1 MTNYNCNFIFRLTRR
16 TLPSASTWSTI
27 PTWPSPRA
35 SSWWWGSTT
44 RMFWWVPP
52 THPSTQCHR
61 SNFWNL
67 NCELDPIFLIEIV
80 FLQTRSEAR
89 GLVVQTIQYYGWA
102 GFDDKKF
109 GHLFRS
115 CSVLSESLTHNVLT
129 QVHLRNWGLQPSGP
143 HPGDRTRPGLP
154 SSASL
159 ITLHCSRQNK
169 SLNILFGF

>member
-1 MTNYNCNFIFRLTRR
+1 MIHYPDLAESKGIVLMVGEYDKDV
-16 TLPSASTWSTI
+16 LVSPI
-27 PTWPSPRA
+27 HPTC
-35 SSWWWGSTT
+35 
-44 RMFWWVPP
+44 
-52 THPSTQCHR
+52 HCHR
-61 SNFWNL
+61 SHFWNL

-129 QVHLRNWGLQPSGP
+129 QVHLRN
-143 HPGDRTRPGLP
+143 
-154 SSASL
+154 
-159 ITLHCSRQNK
+159 
-169 SLNILFGF
+169 